1 MRRGRSITP
10 LILALAVGFGA
21 SGCGSSAHTA
31 AAPQKREAVQLRD
44 IDQLRRAFDA
54 HPGVPR
60 LILLI
65 SPT

>member
-1 MRRGRSITP
+1 MKRSRVLLTV
-10 LILALAVGFGA
+10 LLVLAVVA
-21 SGCGSSAHTA
+21 SGCGSSAHKTGA
-31 AAPQKREAVQLRD
+31 SGQVPQLQS
-44 IDQLRRAFDA
+44 IDQLRHEFDA

>member
-1 MRRGRSITP
+1 MKRTLVLLP
-10 LILALAVGFGA
+10 LLAALVVGV
-21 SGCGSSAHTA
+21 SGCGSSARTTQPNTQIA
-31 AAPQKREAVQLRD
+31 QLQS
-44 IDQLRRAFDA
+44 IDQLRHTFDV

>member
-1 MRRGRSITP
+1 MKRILVLLP
-10 LILALAVGFGA
+10 LLAALVIGA
-21 SGCGSSAHTA
+21 SGFGSSADTSQSNSQIA
-31 AAPQKREAVQLRD
+31 QLQS
-44 IDQLRRAFDA
+44 IDQLRHAFDA

>member
-1 MRRGRSITP
+1 MKRT
-10 LILALAVGFGA
+10 LVLLLLLAALVIGM
-21 SGCGSSAHTA
+21 SGCGSSAHTSQTSTQIA
-31 AAPQKREAVQLRD
+31 QLQS
-44 IDQLRRAFDA
+44 IDQLRRTFDA

>member
-1 MRRGRSITP
+1 MKRILVLLP
-10 LILALAVGFGA
+10 LLAALVIGA
-21 SGCGSSAHTA
+21 RGCGSSADTSQSNSQIA
-31 AAPQKREAVQLRD
+31 KLQS
-44 IDQLRRAFDA
+44 IDQLRHAFDA

>member
-1 MRRGRSITP
+1 MKRTYV
-10 LILALAVGFGA
+10 LLLVLAAFTVAA
-21 SGCGSSAHTA
+21 SGCGSSAHTTKPKA
-31 AAPQKREAVQLRD
+31 QIAQLQS
-44 IDQLRRAFDA
+44 IDQLRHTFDA

>member
-1 MRRGRSITP
+1 MKRTWILLP
-10 LILALAVGFGA
+10 LLAALLGAA
-21 SGCGSSAHTA
+21 SGCGSSAHTSQPKA
-31 AAPQKREAVQLRD
+31 QIAQLQS
-44 IDQLRRAFDA
+44 IDQLRHDFDA

>member
-1 MRRGRSITP
+1 MKRIWILLP
-10 LILALAVGFGA
+10 LLAALVIGA
-21 SGCGSSAHTA
+21 SGCGSGAHTSQTTR
-31 AAPQKREAVQLRD
+31 PIEQLQS
-44 IDQLRRAFDA
+44 IDQLRHEFDA